1 MAERNN
7 ERTGSQT
14 GSGNA
19 SEYLQQILAL
29 LSNVDKVELEQF
41 SMEMGSLE
49 LFIPA
54 GNGVSHPLA
63 RSMIPGTSLP
73 GKVKD
78 KPLVLYNESYVPP
91 SEKFPGRIREVRLG
105 ATKKDGGSRGRSFTI
120 GGSDSPPFVYTD
132 RPPRH
137 LPVLAMDTFDQ
148 NIPMPAVV
156 KAGIQDVMDDP
167 AEWAKRNVEK
177 FGADMIT
184 VHLVSTDPLGKD
196 SSPAE
201 AARTV
206 DRVLQAVDV
215 PLIIGG
221 CGDPHKDAKVF
232 ARVAGMASGE
242 RLLLNSLT
250 LDMASANVIETI
262 AQAAKTNGH
271 AVIGL
276 SGLDLN
282 KAKELNRR
290 LFEYLPPEDVVMDL
304 TTVALGYGL
313 EYSFTIHERARHA
326 ALMGDEEL
334 QQPTISAASNSW
346 VAREAR
352 MKMDP
357 VYGPREFRGPLWET
371 INALTLMLA
380 GVDIFMVAHPTTVK
394 TVKEIMQMLVQ
405 KDIVMPSGPD
415 TCWSTARI

>member
-1 MAERNN
+1 VNDMAERNDK
-7 ERTGSQT
+7 QT
-14 GSGNA
+14 GSGKMHD
-19 SEYLQQILAL
+19 YLQEIISMLA
-29 LSNVDKVELEQF
+29 NVDRVELEQF
-41 SMEMGSLE
+41 SMELDSLE
-49 LFIPA
+49 FFIPA
-54 GNGVSHPLA
+54 GNGISPAMSRPMTADTAGL
-63 RSMIPGTSLP
+63 
-73 GKVKD
+73 VKE
-78 KPLVLYNESYVPP
+78 KPSILFRETYTPP
-91 SEKFPGRIREVRLG
+91 AEKFAGRVREVTLG
-105 ATKKDGGSRGRSFTI
+105 ATKKDGGSRRRSFTI
-120 GGSDSPPFVYTD
+120 GGSDSPPFVYAD
-132 RPPRH
+132 RPPKH
-137 LPVLAMDTFDQ
+137 LPVLAMDTFDM

-167 AEWAKRNVEK
+167 AEWARRNVEK

-196 SSPAE
+196 SSPAQ
-201 AARTV
+201 AARTIEK
-206 DRVLQAVDV
+206 VLQAVDV

-221 CGDPHKDAKVF
+221 CGDPHKDARVF
-232 ARVAGMASGE
+232 ARVAGAAAGE

-250 LDMASANVIETI
+250 LDMASANVIESI
-262 AQAAKTNGH
+262 ARSAKENGH

-352 MKMDP
+352 MKMDAQ
-357 VYGPREFRGPLWET
+357 YGPREFRGPLWET

-394 TVKEIMQMLVQ
+394 TLKEIMQMLVQ
-405 KDIVMPSGPD
+405 KEMEMKPGSD

>member
-1 MAERNN
+1 MAERND
-7 ERTGSQT
+7 EQT
-14 GSGNA
+14 GSDKMRD
-19 SEYLQQILAL
+19 YFQVILSQLA
-29 LSNVDKVELEQF
+29 NVDKIELENF
-41 SMEMGSLE
+41 SMELGSLE
-49 LFIPA
+49 LFIPS
-54 GNGVSHPLA
+54 GNGVSHALS
-63 RSMIPGTSLP
+63 RSMNHGTSLP
-73 GKVKD
+73 VKAKE
-78 KPLVLYNESYVPP
+78 KPLVLFNESYVSP

-105 ATKKDGGSRGRSFTI
+105 STKKDGGSRGISFI
-120 GGSDSPPFVYTD
+120 LGGSDAPPFVYAD
-132 RPPRH
+132 RPPGH
-137 LPVLAMDTFDQ
+137 LPVLAMDTFDV

-156 KAGIQDVMDDP
+156 KSGIQDVMDDP
-167 AEWAKRNVEK
+167 AEWARRNVEQ
-177 FGADMIT
+177 FGADMVT
-184 VHLVSTDPLGKD
+184 VHLVSTDPLGQD
-196 SSPAE
+196 SSPAD
-201 AARTV
+201 AALTIEK
-206 DRVLQAVDV
+206 VLQAVDV

-232 ARVAGMASGE
+232 ARISEMASGE

-262 AQAAKTNGH
+262 ARAAKENGH

-290 LFEYLPPEDVVMDL
+290 LYEYLPPEDIVMDL

-357 VYGPREFRGPLWET
+357 QYGPREFRGPLWET

-394 TVKEIMQMLVQ
+394 TLKEIMQMLIQ
-405 KDIVMPSGPD
+405 KEVVAQTGSDMR
-415 TCWSTARI
+415 WSTARI